1 MHRSWSPLLL
11 FMLVPSAQ
19 AAADNEI
26 VYRVVVFDGVLHST
40 QPGNLLGQNLAT
52 WPLVSAGGDGLRFRF
67 CGDRTVIGTTSV
79 SESGAATLGDLRGA
93 AWRVGTTAAPTHL
106 PIPVGAVGSVATDA
120 NDDGTIVGGIIGS
133 PDGIESVQAAAWS
146 YSDASLSG
154 APNVTP
160 AFQGIFLGQCFD
172 QLPPSLLTAV
182 GPRDSTPSHKAMV
195 AGAAGIVNG
204 GLWNDGF
211 WGAITAN
218 GDFSDIG
225 RLPGV
230 ADTSW
235 CASWPPIAGKR
246 CVIVPCVAWNGST
259 TPATWSSCTAIGS
272 QRNTVTTPD
281 AGCIDSQKWDFYRW
295 SSATSQQIIGHCR
308 GCDGSSLDPCVSIST
323 TQPPIYEAVTD
334 LRLNAFAP
342 ERSVFPAAYAGTI
355 QVRSSTSATGI
366 CSSQFCPQSHAAVV
380 TTVNPQDPSSMRLWD
395 LHSVLQKDRLNDGSG
410 GSAIA
415 RILYEERQTI
425 NGPETSW
432 LAVGA
437 VSNDPGDPNLSGSED
452 GYIWVGK
459 AAADTA
465 TDWCAWNVNAIAIC
479 PSGMVVESVHDMNDA
494 GIAIAIVSSTHD
506 GNPVPR
512 LAYLTPVADINGD
525 LKVDGGDLG
534 VLLGDWGPVQS
545 VEERRLHDLNQDGK
559 INGADL
565 GLFLGGWGDYSGEA
579 MRVWI
584 GCQGQPWSRPL
595 ERLPYIQRASELLGF
610 SSLDELG
617 ETARRLSTDEQVGLC
632 SVVDIL
638 ADAVEAT
645 Q

>member
-11 FMLVPSAQ
+11 FTLVPSAQ
-19 AAADNEI
+19 AAADNEYL
-26 VYRVVVFDGVLHST
+26 YRVVVFDGVLHST

-79 SESGAATLGDLRGA
+79 SESGMATLSDLRGA
-93 AWRVGTTAAPTHL
+93 AWRIGTTTAPIHL
-106 PIPVGAVGSVATDA
+106 PIPAGAVGSVATDA

-133 PDGIESVQAAAWS
+133 SGGVESVQAAAWS
-146 YSDASLSG
+146 YSEASLSG
-154 APNVTP
+154 APYVST
-160 AFQGIFLGQCFD
+160 AFQGIVLGQCFD

-182 GPRDSTPSHKAMV
+182 GPRDSSAGRKAMV
-195 AGAAGIVNG
+195 AGTAGIVNG
-204 GLWNDGF
+204 GFWNDGF

-218 GDFSDIG
+218 GEFSDIG

-235 CASWPPIAGKR
+235 CESWPPIAGKR

-259 TPATWSSCTAIGS
+259 IPANWSSCTAIGS
-272 QRNTVTTPD
+272 RRNTTFVPTEF
-281 AGCIDSQKWDFYRW
+281 CFDSQKWDFYLW
-295 SSATSQQIIGHCR
+295 NIGSEKQLIDNCR
-308 GCDGSSLDPCVSIST
+308 GCDGNALEPCVSIGSS
-323 TQPPIYEAVTD
+323 QPLIYETVTD
-334 LRLNAFAP
+334 LRLGAFAP
-342 ERSVFPAAYAGTI
+342 DRSSLLAAYAGVI
-355 QVRSSTSATGI
+355 QVRSSTPDEICDETG
-366 CSSQFCPQSHAAVV
+366 CSQAHAAVV
-380 TTVNPQDPSSMRLWD
+380 TAISAQDPSAMRLWD
-395 LHSVLQKDRLNDGSG
+395 LHSVLQAGRASDGVG

-415 RILYEERQTI
+415 RILHEERQTN
-425 NGPETSW
+425 NGPEARW

-437 VSNDPGDPNLSGSED
+437 VSNDPDDPNLSGSGN

-494 GIAIAIVSSTHD
+494 GIAIATVSSTRD
-506 GNPVPR
+506 GNPVLR
-512 LAYLTPVADINGD
+512 LAFLTPVADINGD

-545 VEERRLHDLNQDGK
+545 FEERRLHDLNQDGN

-579 MRVWI
+579 VRVWI
-584 GCQGQPWSRPL
+584 ACQGQPWSRPL
-595 ERLPYIQRASELLGF
+595 ERLPYIQRSSELLGF

-617 ETARRLSTDEQVGLC
+617 ETTRRLSTDEQVGLC
-632 SVVDIL
+632 SVVNIL
-638 ADAVEAT
+638 ADALEET
-645 Q
+645 R